1 MNINIEQYISPKI
14 LADLKHSLQF
24 KPDNRSLRLVRIPVL
39 EFAKAIDKAV
49 KANPF
54 MPFRPVIFDNIPIDS
69 TTGELPECVL
79 VADDNTN
86 ITRSGII
93 ETEFYKPILAEVN

>member
-1 MNINIEQYISPKI
+1 MNINIEQYLSPKI
-14 LADLKHSLQF
+14 LSDLKHSLQF
-24 KPDNRSLRLVRIPVL
+24 KPDNRSLRLVRIPVM
-39 EFAKAIDKAV
+39 EFTKAIEKIV
-49 KANPF
+49 LKNKY
-54 MPFRPVIFDNIPIDS
+54 MPFRPVIFNDIPVDM
-69 TTGELPECVL
+69 TEGELPECVL